1 MLVGVVSAVRVLAG
15 PIHTTS
21 NSALLTTRSTN
32 TMEQVRVRENP
43 MKAGEDMEDTITEEG
58 AQTASIKY

>member
-1 MLVGVVSAVRVLAG
+1 MGVVSVVRVLAG
-15 PIHTTS
+15 PIHTTF
-21 NSALLTTRSTN
+21 NSTLLTTLSTN

>member
-1 MLVGVVSAVRVLAG
+1 MGVVSAVRVLAG
-15 PIHTTS
+15 PIHTTF
-21 NSALLTTRSTN
+21 NSALLTTCSTN